1 MSEDGDADPLLE
13 ELQAPWN
20 AVEEGIDHE
29 DMTMKE
35 LFQKSPNSLL
45 RALQIKGVTKVGE
58 FTAPD
63 TLVLEAFDGG
73 DIITMGSNRRHIDVQ
88 RQWMQQLT
96 ARSSPDNN
104 QAPPVGWHTDLYLEA
119 FVVNIVHVADP
130 DENGIIHPLLQRWQ
144 IGAVSLAVFGIPSV
158 QAVISFKW
166 DSFAKKMLMG
176 ELACFMVWLLGFFGF
191 TWLFQDEDLTLRF
204 TQLLIT
210 PRGLATVAL
219 ELVALV
225 GMAPL
230 AALEPATLKAYG
242 WKGWFNVW
250 NGLDLTTY
258 ILQVAITVMHIT
270 RTGLVSPWL
279 SVAAAMQCI
288 CLLFRLQFFSRVFKS
303 TRFSFLEAIRDVI
316 SEIRYYFA
324 FLLIILSGFAA
335 AFHILFRQDQNSH
348 GKEPGPFATLPSS
361 FLYLFTHPDA
371 VEMDP
376 MLEASLPKA
385 AVSLALIYQFTM
397 GMVLVNLLISIMTDT
412 LEKVNRHEGLK
423 LQLHK
428 VQIIDELELTIPK
441 WLQDRFPEWFPKYV
455 HVLRVDQER
464 KDKVDLGQIWRAG
477 NGGNR
482 NSNLGGG
489 GDDEGGGGGG
499 GGGSNGEEI
508 HKQLKSMQI
517 QLDRLEQLLMM
528 DKIRIRGSGDS
539 GSGAIPVV
547 GS

>member
-1 MSEDGDADPLLE
+1 MSEDGGVDPLLE
-13 ELQAPWN
+13 ELQAPWD
-20 AVEEGIDHE
+20 AVEDGIGHTDI
-29 DMTMKE
+29 TMKE

-45 RALQIKGVTKVGE
+45 RALQVKGVTKVGE

-73 DIITMGSNRRHIDVQ
+73 DIITMASNTRHIDVQ
-88 RQWMQQLT
+88 HQWMQQLT
-96 ARSSPDNN
+96 SRSSPDIKKT
-104 QAPPVGWHTDLYLEA
+104 PPVGWHTDVYLEA
-119 FVVNIVHVADP
+119 FVVNIVYAADP
-130 DENGIIHPLLQRWQ
+130 DNGGILHPLLQKWQ
-144 IGAVSLAVFGIPSV
+144 AGVVSLAVFGIPAV

-166 DSFAKKMLMG
+166 DSFAKKMLLG
-176 ELACFMVWLLGFFGF
+176 ELACFMIWLLGFFGF
-191 TWLFQDEDLTLRF
+191 TWLFQDENLTLSF

-210 PRGLATVAL
+210 PRGLAAVAL
-219 ELVALV
+219 ELLALI

-242 WKGWFNVW
+242 WKGWFNIW

-279 SVAAAMQCI
+279 SIAAAMQCI

-324 FLLIILSGFAA
+324 FLLIILGGFAA

-348 GKEPGPFATLPSS
+348 GKQPGPFASLPSS
-361 FLYLFTHPDA
+361 FLYLFTHQDA

-376 MLEASLPKA
+376 MLKASLPHA
-385 AVSLALIYQFTM
+385 AVTLALIYQFTM
-397 GMVLVNLLISIMTDT
+397 GMVLVNLLIGIMTGT

-428 VQIIDELELTIPK
+428 AEIIDELELTIPK
-441 WLQDRFPEWFPKYV
+441 WLEARFPQLFPQYV

-464 KDKVDLGQIWRAG
+464 KDKVDLGQMWRAG
-477 NGGNR
+477 NGGR
-482 NSNLGGG
+482 NEDDEDGGG
-489 GDDEGGGGGG
+489 C
-499 GGGSNGEEI
+499 GEVQ
-508 HKQLKSMQI
+508 KQLKSMQI
-517 QLDRLEQLLMM
+517 QLDRLEQLMM
-528 DKIRIRGSGDS
+528 DRIRGSG
-539 GSGAIPVV
+539 GGGGTGPIPVA